1 VEIVKNINW
10 TVVAV
15 AALIYNILLAAG
27 SAYLCAVYEWSL
39 WTMFFAFLC
48 MVDVKETK

>member
-1 VEIVKNINW
+1 MKGVNV

-15 AALIYNILLAAG
+15 AALIYNFLIIAG
-27 SAYLCAVYEWSL
+27 AAYLCAVYDWSL

-48 MVDVKETK
+48 MISIKDSE